1 MRIWRKDGGKVIRI
15 WREDGGKVIK
25 IWQESG
31 GKVTFSFNVNQDIV
45 LFVNEQSS
53 ASGVACPSGGMPAC

>member
-31 GKVTFSFNVNQDIV
+31 GKVTSSFNINQYIV
-45 LFVNEQSS
+45 LFVNESE
-53 ASGVACPSGGMPAC
+53 